1 MRFWVG
7 LIDFGLATEIS
18 KFWTVRISSKMRD
31 AVCSVAGDAPLIFVV
46 NNFPDF
52 WTTIKFGRFPISHLF
67 FGVTHMT
74 CELQVSFRSPFS
86 KAILPS
92 TDRSEILSP
101 TRQHTQNKDCFSV
114 LWSLEWRPL
123 ICHRHLRADRIYF
136 YFSRSTRIKSGN
148 FSE

>member
-1 MRFWVG
+1 MLGSVHK
-7 LIDFGLATEIS
+7 S
-18 KFWTVRISSKMRD
+18 RD
-31 AVCSVAGDAPLIFVV
+31 TSRGQGGGKPGVAGDAPLNFVV

-92 TDRSEILSP
+92 TGRSEILSP
-101 TRQHTQNKDCFSV
+101 TNIPKTKTVSRCFD
-114 LWSLEWRPL
+114 L
-123 ICHRHLRADRIYF
+123 
-136 YFSRSTRIKSGN
+136 
-148 FSE
+148 

>member
-1 MRFWVG
+1 MTGLTFVG
-7 LIDFGLATEIS
+7 MGAIGACLKCLMPAEIM
-18 KFWTVRISSKMRD
+18 FTVTKRHSVESTNTDK
-31 AVCSVAGDAPLIFVV
+31 SVAGDAPLIFVV

-92 TDRSEILSP
+92 TGRSEILSP
-101 TRQHTQNKDCFSV
+101 TRQHSQNKDCFSV
-114 LWSLEWRPL
+114 L
-123 ICHRHLRADRIYF
+123 
-136 YFSRSTRIKSGN
+136 
-148 FSE
+148 